1 MDEANE
7 IIPANDSE
15 DFDLVRD
22 DLFMNNLNST
32 LAVKR
37 EYELSEYDY
46 EWLEMI
52 EEVLPYL
59 DNILRNPKRF
69 IINEEEIVKVELAR
83 KVTVESVIHLTQ
95 HTNLIQDID
104 EKKGDVK
111 PSKILNINKEE
122 SLDTYEN
129 RFVYTLIHNLRT
141 FFEKRVEATGDSSS
155 YMDKKDL
162 TYVANTK
169 VGSEDVRVSLRICSL
184 DKNIKETKPSDS
196 GLTYV
201 ERLKKVQ
208 VQLDGFNG
216 TELIQTLNK
225 LHVAPV
231 RSPIKKTNVILKN
244 PNFKKAEE
252 LWNYIQSF
260 ESKDKIE
267 RDKQDYYDKGSLKE
281 QYDQAFLLQYIAN
294 RSINLSKNGDGVS
307 KGVSDRKLVSDTLQ
321 RVIENILD
329 TDMSISEDRLKEI
342 FDKQISTVKTKNTEK
357 ARNVV
362 NILNDRFAKEKEHME
377 EIFKLMKCED

>member
-1 MDEANE
+1 MEEE
-7 IIPANDSE
+7 IIQENTNNE
-15 DFDLVRD
+15 DFELVRD

-37 EYELSEYDY
+37 EYELNEFDY
-46 EWLEMI
+46 EWLEKI
-52 EEVLPYL
+52 EETLPYL

-129 RFVYTLIHNLRT
+129 RFIYTLVNNLRT
-141 FFEKRVEATGDSSS
+141 FFEQRVEATGENSS

-162 TYVANTK
+162 AYVANTK

-184 DKNIKETKPSDS
+184 DKNIKENKNNENGFS
-196 GLTYV
+196 YV

-208 VQLDGFNG
+208 VQLDGFSG
-216 TELIQTLNK
+216 TELMQTLNK
-225 LHVAPV
+225 LHVSPV
-231 RSPIKKTNVILKN
+231 RSPIRKTNVILKN

-260 ESKDKIE
+260 RSKDRKE
-267 RDKQDYYDKGSLKE
+267 KDKQDYYDKGTLKE
-281 QYDQAFLLQYIAN
+281 QYDQAFLLEYIAN
-294 RSINLSKNGDGVS
+294 RTIGITNGNGQN
-307 KGVSDRKLVSDTLQ
+307 GVSDKKLVSETLQ

-329 TDMSISEDRLKEI
+329 ADMSISEDGLKEI

-362 NILNDRFAKEKEHME
+362 NIFNDRFEREEKRRN
-377 EIFKLMKCED
+377 EIFLLLNGDE

>member
-1 MDEANE
+1 MEEE
-7 IIPANDSE
+7 IIQENTNNE
-15 DFDLVRD
+15 DFELVRD

-37 EYELSEYDY
+37 EYELNEFDY
-46 EWLEMI
+46 EWLEKI
-52 EEVLPYL
+52 EETLPYL

-129 RFVYTLIHNLRT
+129 RFIYTLVNNLRT
-141 FFEKRVEATGDSSS
+141 FFEQRVEATGENSS

-162 TYVANTK
+162 AYVANTK

-184 DKNIKETKPSDS
+184 DKNIKENKNNEN
-196 GLTYV
+196 GLSYV

-208 VQLDGFNG
+208 VQLDGFSG
-216 TELIQTLNK
+216 TELMQTLNK
-225 LHVAPV
+225 LHVSPV
-231 RSPIKKTNVILKN
+231 RSPIRKTNVILKN

-260 ESKDKIE
+260 RSKDRKE
-267 RDKQDYYDKGSLKE
+267 KDKQDYYDKGTLKE
-281 QYDQAFLLQYIAN
+281 QYDQAFLLWYIAN
-294 RSINLSKNGDGVS
+294 RTIGITNGNGQN
-307 KGVSDRKLVSDTLQ
+307 GVSDKKLVSETLQ

-329 TDMSISEDRLKEI
+329 ADMSISEDGLKEI

-362 NILNDRFAKEKEHME
+362 NIFNDRFEREEKRRN
-377 EIFKLMKCED
+377 EIFLLLNGDE

>member
-294 RSINLSKNGDGVS
+294 RSINLSKNGDGVN

>member
-95 HTNLIQDID
+95 HTNLIQDI

>member
-1 MDEANE
+1 MEEE
-7 IIPANDSE
+7 IIQENTNNE
-15 DFDLVRD
+15 DFELVRD

-37 EYELSEYDY
+37 EYELNEFDY
-46 EWLEMI
+46 EWLEKI
-52 EEVLPYL
+52 EETLPYL

-129 RFVYTLIHNLRT
+129 RFIYTLVNNLRT
-141 FFEKRVEATGDSSS
+141 FFEQRVEATGENSS

-162 TYVANTK
+162 AYVANTK

-184 DKNIKETKPSDS
+184 DKNIKENKNNEN
-196 GLTYV
+196 GLSYV

-208 VQLDGFNG
+208 VQLDGFSG
-216 TELIQTLNK
+216 TELMQTLNK
-225 LHVAPV
+225 LHVSPV
-231 RSPIKKTNVILKN
+231 RSPIRKTNVILKN

-260 ESKDKIE
+260 RSKDRKE
-267 RDKQDYYDKGSLKE
+267 KDKQDYYDKGTLKE
-281 QYDQAFLLQYIAN
+281 QYDQAFLLEYIAN
-294 RSINLSKNGDGVS
+294 RTIGITNGNGQN
-307 KGVSDRKLVSDTLQ
+307 GVSDKKLVSETLQ

-329 TDMSISEDRLKEI
+329 ADMSISEDGLKEI

-362 NILNDRFAKEKEHME
+362 NIFNDRFEREEKRRN
-377 EIFKLMKCED
+377 EIFLLLIGDE